1 MSVMRG
7 AIVTA
12 IREQYGV
19 SVPGVRLP
27 EASSAGVTGLIPA
40 RDRGAR
46 RELQLVLNSL
56 IDQLW
61 ARPDAAHTKAFRK
74 IRRIGGR
81 STSAVR
87 ASEAFLGLSE
97 TAVGEPTAGQ
107 WKAAADLADVLLDNH
122 EGVTGRAYLDAG
134 RLFARVLHPHY
145 SQVHLDKLL
154 ERLGDSRRE

>member
-40 RDRGAR
+40 RDRGA
-46 RELQLVLNSL
+46 
-56 IDQLW
+56 
-61 ARPDAAHTKAFRK
+61 
-74 IRRIGGR
+74 
-81 STSAVR
+81 
-87 ASEAFLGLSE
+87 
-97 TAVGEPTAGQ
+97 GQ
-107 WKAAADLADVLLDNH
+107 WKTAADLADVLLDNH
-122 EGVTGRAYLDAG
+122 QGATGRAYLDAG
-134 RLFARVLHPHY
+134 RLFACVLHPHY

-154 ERLGDSRRE
+154 KRLGDSRPE